1 MRWEHAQSSNPVG
14 RAQEKGGDVN
24 LAPVRHDRGF
34 TLIEL
39 MLVVAIIGIL
49 AAVALPAYN
58 DYTIRAKNAEAL
70 ELAGPVQRAIN
81 EYYSRWGHFP
91 RDNAAAGLA
100 VPDLHQ
106 GRVVKS
112 ISVNDGLIE
121 VRLRDGEGGAKSKDW
136 RSLYLRPAVNRAYP
150 TGALV
155 WLCPGHTAPD
165 GFDAIGKTGDKMI
178 QPKYMPG
185 SCR

>member
-1 MRWEHAQSSNPVG
+1 MPIAMQKRSACRRTTG
-14 RAQEKGGDVN
+14 KDVN
-24 LAPVRHDRGF
+24 LAPVRDGRGF

-49 AAVALPAYN
+49 AAVALPAYQ

-70 ELAGPVQRAIN
+70 ELAGPAQRAIN
-81 EYYSRWGHFP
+81 EYYSRWGRFP

-100 VPDLHQ
+100 APDLHQ

-112 ISVNDGLIE
+112 ISVSDGLIE
-121 VRLRDGEGGAKSKDW
+121 VRLRDGEGGAKSNDW

-155 WLCPGHTAPD
+155 WVCPGHKAPD
-165 GFDAIGKTGDKMI
+165 GFDAVGKTGDKAI
-178 QPKYMPG
+178 LPRYMPG

>member
-1 MRWEHAQSSNPVG
+1 
-14 RAQEKGGDVN
+14 VN
-24 LAPVRHDRGF
+24 RAPVRHERGF

-39 MLVVAIIGIL
+39 MLVVAVIGIL
-49 AAVALPAYN
+49 AGVALPAYQ

-70 ELAGPVQRAIN
+70 ELAGPAQRAIN
-81 EYYSRWGHFP
+81 EYYSRWGRFP

-100 VPDLHQ
+100 APELHQ
-106 GRVVKS
+106 GRIVKS
-112 ISVNDGLIE
+112 ISVSDGLIE
-121 VRLRDGEGGAKSKDW
+121 VRLRDGEGGAKSKSNDW

-155 WLCPGHTAPD
+155 WLCPGHKAPD
-165 GFDAIGKTGDKMI
+165 GFDAVGKTGDKVI
-178 QPKYMPG
+178 EPKYLPG